1 MSLGDEPAGRG
12 GDGSPVDLDLEN
24 ARLRADLAAHVA
36 ARAAVDLSRGSSS
49 STGAAVTD
57 AANANDTAALS
68 AALSALSAREEEAAR
83 LRAER
88 ETLVAAVAAL
98 ERKIQTF
105 SGQETERE
113 PDERESR

>member
-1 MSLGDEPAGRG
+1 MSLGDEPANRG
-12 GDGSPVDLDLEN
+12 GGTSPVDLELEN

-36 ARAAVDLSRGSSS
+36 ALAAVDPSRVASAS
-49 STGAAVTD
+49 AVSD
-57 AANANDTAALS
+57 AANSNDSAALS
-68 AALSALSAREEEAAR
+68 AAKSALSAREEEATR

-105 SGQETERE
+105 SGGMPERE
-113 PDERESR
+113 PEQSDAR